1 MASESAGSKLEADK
15 PCPVTPARKSR
26 LKNYH
31 VNVKVNVN
39 LSKISHVSAHSAV
52 GGDTEIS

>member
-31 VNVKVNVN
+31 VNVN
-39 LSKISHVSAHSAV
+39 LSKLSHVSAHSAV